1 MKFNVRI
8 LPLLL
13 AGLALMVTSE
23 ISAQTKFTISGYIKD
38 QTNGEA
44 LIGATV
50 YIRQASVGT
59 VTNVYGF
66 YSLTLDPATYAVE
79 YSYLGYQ
86 NIAREVVLDKNVR
99 LDLELP
105 LEAAQLSEVV
115 VEADRERD
123 NNVQSVEMSTN
134 KLDITTIK
142 KIPAFLGETDI
153 LKSIQLLPGIST
165 VGEGASGFNVRGGS
179 VGQNLI
185 LLDEAPVY
193 NSSHMLGFFSVFN
206 PDAVKDTKLYK
217 GAIPSRYGGRLA
229 SLLDVRM
236 KDGNNKKFEVN
247 GGIGTIFSRL
257 SIEGPIVKEKGSF
270 IVAGRRSYADILARP
285 FVELLKDGGALNFYD
300 LTLKANY
307 TLNDRNRVYAS
318 GYFGRDNFMFDANQG
333 FNWGNSTAT
342 LRWNHLFSD
351 RMFSNVSVVFSNY
364 DYALAFGEDE
374 LDKFKWSSNIQNYMV
389 KPELTYFIN
398 SDNELSFG
406 GEFINYNFEP
416 ANAFGVSDGEAI
428 DISLPDKNTMEAA
441 LYIGNSQKLNSA
453 IAVEYGLRYSYFRL
467 FGPGTIYT
475 YNDTIP
481 GVRRTPISAT
491 TFSEGETI
499 QTYDNWEPR
508 FSVKAQVTP
517 ASSIKASYNRMV
529 QYLHLI
535 SNTTASNPLD
545 VWTPSTN
552 NIEPELGDQFTI
564 GYFRDFGANQDYEAS
579 IETYYRNTKNQI
591 DYIDGAV
598 ILLNENLEGDLLS
611 GSGRAYGVELFVK
624 KNTGKINGWVSYT
637 LGRTE
642 MQVIG
647 INNGEWY
654 PTRYDQTH
662 NLKIAAFYDFSPRWS
677 FSADFVFVSG
687 TPTTFPT
694 SRYVVQGITI
704 PHNANNS
711 RNNLRIPVY
720 HRLDVSARLE
730 GKKVKKNGKERKFHD
745 YWVFSV
751 YNLYARKNPFSIYFS
766 QEDVRAQPGTPV
778 NTQATQLSIIG
789 SIIPSVSYNF
799 KF

>member
-1 MKFNVRI
+1 MKLNFRI
-8 LPLLL
+8 LLILL
-13 AGLALMVTSE
+13 AGLLLVA
-23 ISAQTKFTISGYIKD
+23 SAQLHAQSKYTINGYIKD
-38 QTNGEA
+38 QSNGEA

-50 YIRQASVGT
+50 YVRQAVTGT

-66 YSLTLDPATYAVE
+66 YSLTLDQGQYTVE
-79 YSYLGYQ
+79 FSYLGYQ
-86 NIAREVVLDKNVR
+86 SIVKEVVLDKNVR
-99 LDLELP
+99 LDLELL
-105 LEAAQLSEVV
+105 LETAQLTEVV
-115 VEADRERD
+115 VEADRDRG

-134 KLDITTIK
+134 KLDIATIK
-142 KIPAFLGETDI
+142 KIPAFLGETDV

-229 SLLDVRM
+229 ALLDVRM
-236 KDGNNKKFEVN
+236 KDGNNKKFEAN

-257 SIEGPIVKEKGSF
+257 SIEGPIVKERGSF

-285 FVELLKDGGALNFYD
+285 FVELLQDGGALNFYD

-307 TLNDRNRVYAS
+307 MLNPKNRVYAS

-333 FNWGNSTAT
+333 FDWGNSTAT

-351 RMFSNVSVVFSNY
+351 RMFANVSAVFSNY
-364 DYALAFGEDE
+364 DYSLAFGEDE
-374 LDKFKWSSNIQNYMV
+374 LDKFTWSSNIQNYML
-389 KPELTYFIN
+389 KPEVTYFIN
-398 SDNELSFG
+398 SENELSFG
-406 GEFINYNFEP
+406 GEYINYNFEP
-416 ANAFGVSDGEAI
+416 ANAIGVSDGDAI

-441 LYIGNSQKLNSA
+441 LYIGNSQKINSA
-453 IAVEYGLRYSYFRL
+453 IAVEYGVRYSYFRF

-481 GVRRTPISAT
+481 GIRRTPISAQS
-491 TFSEGETI
+491 FSKGETI

-508 FSVKAQVTP
+508 LSLKVQVSP

-552 NIEPELGDQFTI
+552 NLKPELGDQFTM
-564 GYFRDFGANQDYEAS
+564 GYFRDFGSNQDYEAS
-579 IETYYRNTKNQI
+579 IEAYYRDTQNQI
-591 DYIDGAV
+591 DYIDGAD

-611 GSGRAYGVELFVK
+611 GSGRAYGLEFYVK
-624 KNTGKINGWVSYT
+624 KNSGKLNGWVSYT

-642 MQVIG
+642 MQVLG
-647 INNGEWY
+647 INNGDWY

-662 NLKIAAFYDFSPRWS
+662 NLKIAAFYDFNERWS
-677 FSADFVFVSG
+677 FSTDFVFTSG

-694 SRYVVQGITI
+694 SRYVLQGMTI
-704 PHNANNS
+704 PYNANGS
-711 RNNLRIPVY
+711 RNNLRIPAY

-730 GKKVKKNGKERKFHD
+730 GKKFKKNGKERKFRD

-766 QEDVRAQPGTPV
+766 QEDVRPQPGVPV

-789 SIIPSVSYNF
+789 TVIPSVSYNF

>member
-1 MKFNVRI
+1 MKFNFRI
-8 LPLLL
+8 PPMLLV
-13 AGLALMVTSE
+13 GLALMASIELHGQSKYTV
-23 ISAQTKFTISGYIKD
+23 SGYIKD
-38 QTNGEA
+38 QSNGEA
-44 LIGATV
+44 LIGATA
-50 YIRQASVGT
+50 YIRPTSVGT

-66 YSLTLDPATYAVE
+66 YSITLDPGTYTVT

-86 NIAREVVLDKNVR
+86 SIEKEVVLDKNVR

-105 LEAAQLSEVV
+105 MEAAQLTEVV
-115 VEADRERD
+115 VEADRDRG

-134 KLDITTIK
+134 KLDIATIK
-142 KIPAFLGETDI
+142 KIPAFLGETDV

-285 FVELLKDGGALNFYD
+285 FVELLQDGGALNFYD

-307 TLNDRNRVYAS
+307 MLNDRNRVYAS

-333 FNWGNSTAT
+333 FDWGNSTAT

-351 RMFSNVSVVFSNY
+351 RMFSNISVVFSNY

-389 KPELTYFIN
+389 KPEITYFIN

-406 GEFINYNFEP
+406 GEYIKYNFEP
-416 ANAFGVSDGEAI
+416 ANALGVSDGEAI
-428 DISLPDKNTMEAA
+428 DISLPEKNTIEAA
-441 LYIGNSQKLNSA
+441 VYIGNSQKINSA
-453 IAVEYGLRYSYFRL
+453 IAVEYGLRYSYFGL
-467 FGPGTIYT
+467 FGAGTLYT
-475 YNDTIP
+475 YDNSNP
-481 GVRRTPISAT
+481 GKGKDVISSES
-491 TFSEGETI
+491 FSKGQKM
-499 QTYDNWEPR
+499 QTYDNLEPR
-508 FSVKAQVTP
+508 LSLKVQVSPT
-517 ASSIKASYNRMV
+517 SSLKASYNRMV

-545 VWTPSTN
+545 LWTPSTN
-552 NIEPELGDQFTI
+552 NIEPELGDQFTL
-564 GYFRDFGANQDYEAS
+564 GYFRDFGSNQDYEAS
-579 IETYYRNTKNQI
+579 IEGYYRDTQNQI
-591 DYIDGAV
+591 DYIDGAD
-598 ILLNENLEGDLLS
+598 ILLNENLEADLLS
-611 GSGRAYGVELFVK
+611 GSGRAYGLEFYVK
-624 KNTGKINGWVSYT
+624 KNSGKLNGWISYT

-642 MQVIG
+642 MQVLG
-647 INNGEWY
+647 INNGDWY

-662 NLKIAAFYDFSPRWS
+662 NLKIAAFYDLNKRWS
-677 FSADFVFVSG
+677 FSTDFVFISG

-694 SRYVVQGITI
+694 SRYYVQGIPV

-711 RNNLRIPVY
+711 RNNVRIPVY
-720 HRLDVSARLE
+720 HRLDISARME
-730 GKKVKKNGKERKFHD
+730 GKRFKKNGKERKFHD

-751 YNLYARKNPFSIYFS
+751 YNLYARRNPFSIYFS
-766 QEDVRAQPGTPV
+766 QEDVRPQPGTPV

-789 SIIPSVSYNF
+789 SIVPSVSYNF